1 MTLTQSMQID
11 ISVIYLGLCFI
22 AIGIKIAKWILTGE
36 SQLSYI
42 LWIVNSMLWCISFM
56 SKI

>member
-1 MTLTQSMQID
+1 MTFTQAMQID

-22 AIGIKIAKWILTGE
+22 AIGIKIAKWILTKE
-36 SQLSYI
+36 NQLSYI
-42 LWIVNSMLWCISFM
+42 LWIANSMLWCISFM